1 MPNMGPPMSALAM
14 PQYANNAIN
23 PNPSEVHQANH
34 YDHLVQQSQHTAA
47 GSYPTGFHHNSSLL
61 PQNYSGSVHFQQ
73 SSVDYA
79 KIASD
84 DYTKFTAEQLAKMT
98 ASPPPSA
105 SATSIP
111 TSIKTYTDHMAD
123 NSWNQMY
130 SHHQVYGPPNEYSQ
144 MQTNYANSNTKY
156 WS

>member
-1 MPNMGPPMSALAM
+1 MSSLPM
-14 PQYANNAIN
+14 PQYGNNTIN
-23 PNPSEVHQANH
+23 PNPSEVHQTNH
-34 YDHLVQQSQHTAA
+34 YDHLVQQTQHTPTS
-47 GSYPTGFHHNSSLL
+47 SYPTTFHHNSTLL

-73 SSVDYA
+73 STVDYT
-79 KIASD
+79 KMVND

-98 ASPPPSA
+98 SSPPPIIP
-105 SATSIP
+105 TTPIP
-111 TSIKTYTDHMAD
+111 TSIKTYTDHMTD

-144 MQTNYANSNTKY
+144 MQTNYVNPNTKY